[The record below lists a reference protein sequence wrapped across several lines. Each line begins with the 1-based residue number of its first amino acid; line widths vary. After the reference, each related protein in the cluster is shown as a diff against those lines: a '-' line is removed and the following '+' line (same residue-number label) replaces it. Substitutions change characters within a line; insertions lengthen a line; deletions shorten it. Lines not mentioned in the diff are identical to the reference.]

1 MAMPQMD
8 EKKMQMVQ
16 DLEIEMM
23 TDMYSRLTSACH
35 KKCISPKYREAELQ
49 KGEAVCI
56 DRCVSKYLEIHERI
70 GNIHFSIDFF
80 RKTIFETG
88 KKLTEI
94 SMQDQ
99 EFQAR
104 MAGAAGVAP

>member
-1 MAMPQMD
+1 MI
-8 EKKMQMVQ
+8 V
-16 DLEIEMM
+16 
-23 TDMYSRLTSACH
+23 H
-35 KKCISPKYREAELQ
+35 
-49 KGEAVCI
+49 V
-56 DRCVSKYLEIHERI
+56 
-70 GNIHFSIDFF
+70 
-80 RKTIFETG
+80 G